1 MNRSEKEE
9 IIGQV
14 KELVAGASAIFLV
27 DYAGVNVEDINKLRA
42 SFRKEGVTYKVIKN
56 TFFKKAIASLGKYE
70 KLNDNLVGMIG
81 IAFADENYIAPAK
94 IIKKYFDEKQ
104 KFVFK
109 GCYIENEYFDASK
122 LNVIASMPTK
132 EEIIAG
138 IIGSVA
144 APASGIVGSINA
156 VMRDLVSVIDQISK
170 KEAA

>member
-42 SFRKEGVTYKVIKN
+42 SFRKEGVTYKVVKN

>member
-1 MNRSEKEE
+1 MNRSEKDE
-9 IIGQV
+9 IIGQI
-14 KELVAGASAIFLV
+14 KELVSASSALFLV
-27 DYAGVNVEDINKLRA
+27 DYAKVNVEDINKLRSA
-42 SFRKEGVTYKVIKN
+42 FRKEGITYKVFKN
-56 TFFKKAIASLGKYE
+56 TLFKKALASLGKYE
-70 KLNDNLVGMIG
+70 KLNNDLVGMIG
-81 IAFADENYIAPAK
+81 IAFTKENYIAPAK

-109 GCYIENEYFDASK
+109 GCYIENEYFDSSK

-138 IIGSVA
+138 IIGSIA

-156 VMRDLVSVIDQISK
+156 VMRELVSVIDEISK